1 MDLNSISKRR
11 GGDDLHFRVAKLKHV
26 RRPVDGILQL
36 RNKQRIYQP
45 NEIATDELIENVQLA
60 LDGSEPGDHV
70 MVIFNMDP
78 SATIK
83 DTGKSSL
90 LLVVNNFKLSLIR
103 FIFTENAITEALKKF
118 QSKIKDTFAVWTYQI
133 RVR

>member
-1 MDLNSISKRR
+1 MDLDGISKRR

-36 RNKQRIYQP
+36 KNKKRIYQP
-45 NEIATDELIENVQLA
+45 NEIATDELIENVQQALA
-60 LDGSEPGDHV
+60 EKEPGDHV

-83 DTGKSSL
+83 DTGKFSTL
-90 LLVVNNFKLSLIR
+90 LHVYDLKLSLDSLLINS
-103 FIFTENAITEALKKF
+103 I
-118 QSKIKDTFAVWTYQI
+118 
-133 RVR
+133 